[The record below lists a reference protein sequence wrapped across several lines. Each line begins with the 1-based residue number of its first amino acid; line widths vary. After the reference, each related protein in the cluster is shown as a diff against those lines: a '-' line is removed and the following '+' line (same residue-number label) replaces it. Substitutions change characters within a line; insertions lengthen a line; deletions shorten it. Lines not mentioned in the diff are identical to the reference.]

1 MERVSPQLDVMVDRS
16 SPVPLYHQLAA
27 ELRRAIAEG
36 RLVKGGFLGNELELA
51 ETWQLSRPTVRRA
64 IEELVDAGLLVRQR
78 GVGTQVVN
86 DELRP
91 KVRLTSLHDD
101 LSARDRHPTTTVIT
115 HERVIG
121 DAAVCAELSLAPGS
135 TVVHVERCRFADGR
149 RLAILRNWLT
159 IGAAG
164 DLTTEQL
171 VANGLYAW
179 LRARGIWPHYAIQR
193 IGARTAAP
201 TDAALLDLP
210 VGAPMLTVHVV
221 MQDRS
226 GTRVEVGDHVYDASA
241 YSMETAVIET

>member
-1 MERVSPQLDVMVDRS
+1 MERVSPQLDVSVDRS
-16 SPVPLYHQLAA
+16 SPIPLYHQLAA

-51 ETWQLSRPTVRRA
+51 DAWQLSRPTVRRA

-91 KVRLTSLHDD
+91 KVRLTSLYDV
-101 LSARDRHPTTTVIT
+101 LSAQGRHPTTMVMT
-115 HERVIG
+115 HERVIA
-121 DAAVCAELSLAPGS
+121 DADVCVELALPPGS
-135 TVVHVERCRFADGR
+135 MAVHIERCRFAGGR

-159 IGAAG
+159 IESAG
-164 DLTTEQL
+164 ELTTEQL
-171 VANGLYAW
+171 VGGGLYAW

-193 IGARTAAP
+193 TGARTAAP

-210 VGAPMLTVHVV
+210 VGAPLLTVHVV

-226 GTRVEVGDHVYDASA
+226 GTRIDVGHHVCDASE
-241 YSMETAVIET
+241 YSMETAVIES